1 MVLLNATAGAGF
13 LQTIQNWD
21 RSLFLKINNDW
32 NNGFLD
38 SVFPWWRDAN
48 TWAPLYLFL
57 IVFILVNFGL
67 KAWPLIA
74 TIILTV
80 VITDQGSNII
90 KSLVGRLRPC
100 NDLVLSH
107 YARLLLD
114 RCPSSES
121 FTSNHAANH
130 FGVAALLYFTL
141 KPYFKKWAYLFF
153 VWAATIAYGQV
164 YVGVHYPL
172 DIIFGAI
179 FGGLIGTAMAYTYNK
194 YIGLPELVSRG
205 AIPN

>member
-1 MVLLNATAGAGF
+1 MWLLNAAANTGF
-13 LQTIQNWD
+13 LQTLKDWD
-21 RSLFLKINNDW
+21 TWLFLKVNNTW
-32 NNGFLD
+32 TNGFLD

-67 KAWPLIA
+67 KAWPLIV

-100 NDLVLSH
+100 NDPALSH
-107 YARLLLD
+107 YVRLLLN

-130 FGVAALLYFTL
+130 FGAAFLFYFTL

-153 VWAATIAYGQV
+153 VWAATIAYAQV
-164 YVGVHYPL
+164 YVGVHYPFDVL
-172 DIIFGAI
+172 SGAV
-179 FGGLIGTAMAYTYNK
+179 FGGFIGTAMAYTFNK
-194 YIGLPELVSRG
+194 YIGLPELMGNRRT
-205 AIPN
+205 AA